1 MHQYAWLELH
11 EGMWHLLTDVR
22 SKHNEVSRKWVDKDI
37 AITELI
43 QDGWSITGPYP
54 LTRASAANSATQGH
68 AGRL

>member
-37 AITELI
+37 AITELM
-43 QDGWSITGPYP
+43 QEGWTITGPYRNW
-54 LTRASAANSATQGH
+54 LSIKLKSNRDSMGW
-68 AGRL
+68 G